1 VVTSYVSQR
10 VVAVTNLVMNYTVN
24 PILSG
29 LKSFFKALV
38 AAQERSARAHAA
50 QRLASMGYYEE
61 AKQLMLK
68 EAE

>member
-1 VVTSYVSQR
+1 
-10 VVAVTNLVMNYTVN
+10 MNYTVN